1 MSPAAAG
8 KTERMVVDLIVNGE
22 ARAFDNIRTLG
33 DLLAEIDASREG
45 SGIAVAVNGT
55 VVPRTAWMECALR
68 PGDRV
73 EVIHAVQGG

>member
-1 MSPAAAG
+1 
-8 KTERMVVDLIVNGE
+8 MVVDLIVNGE
-22 ARAFDNIRTLG
+22 ARAFENVRTLG

-55 VVPRTAWMECALR
+55 VVPRTAWIECALR